1 MFTYTMTYTQ
11 YSVLY
16 DIMQIL
22 EVTTKSILWE
32 DLSKLVRVNSDQF
45 FFHFINTNRKFMD
58 VIMY

>member
-1 MFTYTMTYTQ
+1 
-11 YSVLY
+11 
-16 DIMQIL
+16 MQIL

-32 DLSKLVRVNSDQF
+32 DLFKLVRVDSDQF